1 MLGKTPGVS
10 VVLTQVVDFYQK
22 TLPVYSTPTLEI
34 HQDSSLRRKIKR
46 LKNKDK
52 NTNQG
57 RENAF
62 GNKGVNP
69 LINPDYQ
76 GGALPPL

>member
-34 HQDSSLRRKIKR
+34 HQDSSLRRR
-46 LKNKDK
+46 LSAM
-52 NTNQG
+52 Q
-57 RENAF
+57 AAY
-62 GNKGVNP
+62 GVR
-69 LINPDYQ
+69 
-76 GGALPPL
+76 